1 MMTDLEIKHFL
12 LEIIAEHRGDIRN
25 LESEMTIGKGSHTYK
40 LAHNDLDCEFE
51 LFGNEN
57 EKFSRIK
64 VGNFESEYPEGTEN
78 YNLIAE
84 LLVGM

>member
-1 MMTDLEIKHFL
+1 MTDLEIQQL
-12 LEIIAEHRGDIRN
+12 IMEIINEHRGDIRN

-51 LFGNEN
+51 LVGNEN

-64 VGNFESEYPEGTEN
+64 VGNFEAEYPVGTEN

>member
-1 MMTDLEIKHFL
+1 MTDIEIQQFL
-12 LEIIAEHRGDIRN
+12 LEIIAEHSGDIRN

-40 LAHNDLDCEFE
+40 LTHNDLDSEFE
-51 LFGNEN
+51 LVGNEN
-57 EKFSRIK
+57 EKISRIK
-64 VGNFESEYPEGTEN
+64 VGNFEAEYPEGTEN

>member
-1 MMTDLEIKHFL
+1 MTDLEIQRL
-12 LEIIAEHRGDIRN
+12 IMEIINEHRGDIRN
-25 LESEMTIGKGSHTYK
+25 LESEMTIGKGGHKYK
-40 LAHNDLDCEFE
+40 LTHNDLDCEFE

-64 VGNFESEYPEGTEN
+64 VGNFEVEYPEGTGN